1 MKKKLWIGIGIGLG
15 VLLLAGVAFAAFGL
29 ANPNT
34 GLFAGLQLP
43 GLNPQPGGK
52 KAGGQQFT
60 MEYAPEFPRT
70 DPAVVG
76 PLAERKDNSLMV
88 QRMAKPARSDLP
100 QLEVL
105 ISPDTKLVRNATSD
119 QLSGAIPAGSTVQ
132 QVLEPYTLDQI
143 QVGDNIIAWGDLR
156 GDRLVADFVMVET
169 ANH

>member
-1 MKKKLWIGIGIGLG
+1 MKIKIKLAALIVVGI
-15 VLLLAGVAFAAFGL
+15 LLLAGAAFIAFGL
-29 ANPNT
+29 ASPNT

-43 GLNPQPGGK
+43 GLVQPPVGK

-76 PLAERKDNSLMV
+76 PLAERRDNSLFV
-88 QRMAKPARSDLP
+88 EHTAKPERSDLP
-100 QLEVL
+100 PLEVL
-105 ISPDTKLVRNATSD
+105 IGPDTKLVRNATSD
-119 QLSGAIPAGSTVQ
+119 HLSGAIPAGSTVQ

-169 ANH
+169 ANR